1 MMPTIMQFNKIEMC
15 VVSSTQCA
23 EYRALCTHISYP
35 PYTCLKSRN
44 SVFAG
49 KTSQKTSFT
58 ILIATIS
65 AVLSTAVLVGSV
77 LFALTMWRIR
87 SRGRRAAKHSRNQP
101 LSKETKVHGKRRSTG
116 HSLCGCCCTR
126 CGKRLGRLTHPIGP
140 QLRTIQARDKN
151 GGLVPL
157 HVVNRDVGST
167 HSDLDRSNAIKPIQ
181 IAEDKSITL
190 EDLPYG
196 YISPADINVPP
207 LRKLTSSEQPPMLAT
222 TSQQE
227 GYVNVDFTDR
237 AIKCKNYDGPISL
250 SESIYS
256 IPCTL
261 TASMEED
268 YDNTQHYL
276 SVIQS

>member
-1 MMPTIMQFNKIEMC
+1 M
-15 VVSSTQCA
+15 
-23 EYRALCTHISYP
+23 
-35 PYTCLKSRN
+35 
-44 SVFAG
+44 
-49 KTSQKTSFT
+49 
-58 ILIATIS
+58 
-65 AVLSTAVLVGSV
+65 
-77 LFALTMWRIR
+77 
-87 SRGRRAAKHSRNQP
+87 
-101 LSKETKVHGKRRSTG
+101 
-116 HSLCGCCCTR
+116 
-126 CGKRLGRLTHPIGP
+126 GRLTHPIGP

-167 HSDLDRSNAIKPIQ
+167 HSDLDRRSKPVPV
-181 IAEDKSITL
+181 AEDKWITL

-196 YISPADINVPP
+196 YISSADINVPP
-207 LRKLTSSEQPPMLAT
+207 LRKLTNSEQPPMLAT

-227 GYVNVDFTDR
+227 GYVNVDFTDS